1 MNPPSN
7 LAKEI
12 DAILAL
18 VPTEVEVND
27 TLRYYGKHVL
37 LEKLAAA
44 RAKLEE
50 LRSRV
55 AIGNL

>member
-1 MNPPSN
+1 VADSN
-7 LAKEI
+7 LANEI

-37 LEKLAAA
+37 VEKLALA
-44 RAKLEE
+44 RTKLEE
-50 LRSRV
+50 LKSKSKVDR
-55 AIGNL
+55 

>member
-1 MNPPSN
+1 MSDSN
-7 LAKEI
+7 LVREI

-37 LEKLAAA
+37 VEKLALA
-44 RAKLEE
+44 RTKLEE

-55 AIGNL
+55 A

>member
-1 MNPPSN
+1 MADSN
-7 LAKEI
+7 LANEI

-37 LEKLAAA
+37 VEKLALA
-44 RAKLEE
+44 RTKLEE
-50 LRSRV
+50 LKAKGKVDR
-55 AIGNL
+55 